1 MSDSAQAHLMC
12 IKILRRMW
20 VLWLRWQQ
28 QWRLRQWRRRHR
40 GMRLVLKVL
49 GEESGEVKK
58 ESGGAGISLYGLRGG

>member
-1 MSDSAQAHLMC
+1 MSDSAQAHHMSSH
-12 IKILRRMW
+12 ILRRLM
-20 VLWLRWQQ
+20 WLRWQQ